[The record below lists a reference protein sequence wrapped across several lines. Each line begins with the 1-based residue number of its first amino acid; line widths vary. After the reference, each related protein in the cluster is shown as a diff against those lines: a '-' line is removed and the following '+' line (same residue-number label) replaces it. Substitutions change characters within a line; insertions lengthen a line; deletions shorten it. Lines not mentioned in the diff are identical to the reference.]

1 MLQYCEAAVVAS
13 SHAVRACRILSLS
26 MVLLHGVGASV
37 GEAVGLLEGEV
48 VGVVAST
55 TTNEGKTNKAI
66 LKLKNEC
73 DECSASYTQIFIVG
87 I

>member
-1 MLQYCEAAVVAS
+1 
-13 SHAVRACRILSLS
+13 
-26 MVLLHGVGASV
+26 MVLLHGVGEAVGLVGDAVGLLEGASV
-37 GEAVGLLEGEV
+37 GDPVGLLEGEV

-55 TTNEGKTNKAI
+55 TTNERKTNKAI
-66 LKLKNEC
+66 LKLKNEY